1 MQIIQAIIL
10 GIIQGLTEFIPV
22 SSSGHL
28 ILFQKWLGFEGNLAF
43 DLALHVGTLLA
54 LVVYFRRDITGLAK
68 GILRP
73 RENKISWLIVMAT
86 IPAVIA
92 GVLLQSTVASAF
104 RSPQLVAFNLI
115 WVAIVMLVVDR
126 VAEKRSELN
135 TISVQQAAGM
145 GLAQVLALVPGV
157 SRSGSTITAGLAAGL
172 TYQAAT
178 RFSFLMSVPVIA
190 GAIVRVLL
198 QDKGLQQVASQPL
211 ISVVG
216 ITAAAISGYLAI
228 RFMLSFL
235 TRFGLAPF
243 AYYRIALGALVLLAL

>member
-28 ILFQKWLGFEGNLAF
+28 ILFEEWLGFEGSLTF

-54 LVVYFRRDITGLAK
+54 LVIYFRGDIAGLAK

-92 GVLLQSTVASAF
+92 GVLLESTVASAF
-104 RSPQLVAFNLI
+104 RSPRLVAFNLI
-115 WVAIVMLVVDR
+115 LVAMVMLVVDR

-135 TISVQQAAGM
+135 TISVQHAAGM

-157 SRSGSTITAGLAAGL
+157 SRSGSTITAGLATGL
-172 TYQAAT
+172 TYSAAT

-190 GAIVRVLL
+190 GAIVKVLL
-198 QDKGLQQVASQPL
+198 KDGLQQVASQPL

-216 ITAAAISGYLAI
+216 ITAAAVSGYLAI